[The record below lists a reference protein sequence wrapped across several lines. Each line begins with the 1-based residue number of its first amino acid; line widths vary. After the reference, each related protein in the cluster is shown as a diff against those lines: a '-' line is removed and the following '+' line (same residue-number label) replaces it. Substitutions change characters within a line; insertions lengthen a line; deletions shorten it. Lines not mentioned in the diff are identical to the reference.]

1 MARTK
6 EKITVKK
13 HNIDV
18 LENFRSKL
26 QSSDLN
32 KDEKAFIIKE
42 LEASGAASMAIS
54 EIDRRLKVI
63 RVKIH
68 KSKEYQLEKELK
80 AKRKQV
86 VEMQRQKT
94 QKVLGVLEMKY
105 AEMRGK
111 GLGDVVGLLE
121 RGK

>member
-105 AEMRGK
+105 ADMRGK

>member
-6 EKITVKK
+6 EIIKVKK

-42 LEASGAASMAIS
+42 LEASGAASIAIS
-54 EIDRRLKVI
+54 EIDRRLKII

-68 KSKEYQLEKELK
+68 KSKEYQLEKEFK

-105 AEMRGK
+105 ADMRGK

-121 RGK
+121 GGK